1 MVDTLPG
8 ATEFVFPLPLLE
20 RFRPTC
26 LEAAYIPRQTAFVR
40 QALAAACPV
49 VEGIEML
56 FEQGCAQ
63 CSIWTGRDAPRAA
76 IAANLLTQL
85 FSDNSAHPAA
95 PKMEPRDAPPEAL
108 LRELK
113 GTASVMS
120 QPRTLLLLLA
130 VTAVAVH
137 VALVMTRRSNK

>member
-1 MVDTLPG
+1 M
-8 ATEFVFPLPLLE
+8 
-20 RFRPTC
+20 
-26 LEAAYIPRQTAFVR
+26 PRA
-40 QALAAACPV
+40 
-49 VEGIEML
+49 E
-56 FEQGCAQ
+56 CA
-63 CSIWTGRDAPRAA
+63 RAA

-108 LRELK
+108 LRELN

-137 VALVMTRRSNK
+137 VALVMTRRSNN